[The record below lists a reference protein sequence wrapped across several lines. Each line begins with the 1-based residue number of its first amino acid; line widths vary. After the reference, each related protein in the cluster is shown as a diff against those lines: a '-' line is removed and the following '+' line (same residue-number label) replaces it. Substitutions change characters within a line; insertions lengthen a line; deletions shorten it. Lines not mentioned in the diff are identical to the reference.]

1 MDKKVLIKKY
11 CEALNEGRAAIFAG
25 AGLSAPAGFVNWPGL
40 LKDVAEELN
49 FKIEPHTNLVELAQY
64 YVNETKSTHELSSA
78 ILNKFPSTAEPGV
91 NHEILASL
99 PIDVYWT
106 TNFDKLIE
114 KALQKADKV
123 YDVKSLPSSLAVS
136 KNGSQVTVYKM
147 HGDVDNSDKTILTRD
162 QFEQY
167 PYTHQAFLNN
177 FNYDLTN
184 RTFLFMGLSF
194 DDPNLKYVLKYARY
208 LYKENQRTH
217 YYLLKTLETAKF
229 DSGEAYQNAVRAQ
242 ELFVE
247 DMKNYGIQTV
257 MIERYEEITE
267 ILTAIRERYLR
278 KTVFISG
285 AVYDY
290 APYGEKDFK
299 LFISDLSAELIKD
312 GFRIVNGYG
321 LGLGNEV
328 IAGALLELK
337 KQHKPIDGNLTI
349 RPFPQGIA
357 NKADVWPAYRKE
369 MISLTGVTLFFMGNK
384 EETKG
389 SGKVINSPGCRNEY
403 DISKDNGNFLIP
415 VGATGSMAEELYNEQ
430 MAVIAGGGTKYDV
443 YIDYFKALG
452 DKTLGLGDLKNVIME
467 LLMKINE

>member
-1 MDKKVLIKKY
+1 MDKRVLIKKY

-25 AGLSAPAGFVNWPGL
+25 AGLSAPAGFVNWSGL

-49 FKIEPHTNLVELAQY
+49 FKIEAHTNLVELAQY
-64 YVNETKSTHELSSA
+64 YVNETKSYHELSTA
-78 ILNKFPSTAEPGV
+78 ILNKFPSSADPCE
-91 NHEILASL
+91 NHKILASL

-114 KALQKADKV
+114 KSLQEADKV
-123 YDVKSLPSSLAVS
+123 YDVKSLPTNLAVS
-136 KNGSQVTVYKM
+136 KTGSQVTVYKM
-147 HGDVDNSDKTILTRD
+147 HGDVDNPDKTILTRD
-162 QFEQY
+162 HFEQY

-184 RTFLFMGLSF
+184 RTFLFLGLSF

-217 YYLLKTLETAKF
+217 YYLLKSLERANF
-229 DSGEAYQNAVRAQ
+229 DSDDAFNNAVRGQ

-267 ILTAIRERYLR
+267 ILSAIKERYLR

-285 AVYDY
+285 AAYDY
-290 APYGEKDFK
+290 SPFGEVDFK
-299 LFISDLSAELIKD
+299 NFIMDLSGNLIKN

-328 IAGALLELK
+328 IAGALQELN
-337 KQHKPIDGNLTI
+337 KQHKPVDGNLTI
-349 RPFPQGIA
+349 RPFPQGIS
-357 NKADVWPAYRKE
+357 NPKDVWPLYRKE

-384 EETKG
+384 EEPRG
-389 SGKVINSPGCRNEY
+389 SGKVINSPGSRNEY
-403 DISKDNGNFLIP
+403 EISEANGNFLIP
-415 VGATGSMAEELYNEQ
+415 VGATGSMAEDLYNEQ
-430 MAVIAGGGTKYDV
+430 MAVISAGGTKYDS
-443 YIDYFKALG
+443 YLSYFDALG
-452 DKTLGLGDLKNVIME
+452 DKKLGLDDLKNVIVE
-467 LLMKINE
+467 LLLKINE

>member
-25 AGLSAPAGFVNWPGL
+25 AGLSAPAGFVNWAGL

-64 YVNETKSTHELSSA
+64 YVNETKSTHELSGA

-147 HGDVDNSDKTILTRD
+147 HGDVDNPDKTILTRD

-217 YYLLKTLETAKF
+217 YYLLKTLDRANF
-229 DSGEAYQNAVRAQ
+229 DSDDAFQNAGRAQ

-267 ILTAIRERYLR
+267 ILTAIKERYLR

-285 AVYDY
+285 AAYDY
-290 APYGEKDFK
+290 SPYGEDDFK
-299 LFISDLSAELIKD
+299 QFVIDLSGELIKN

-337 KQHKPIDGNLTI
+337 KLHKPVDGNLTI
-349 RPFPQGIA
+349 RPFPQGIPDPA
-357 NKADVWPAYRKE
+357 VVWPAYREE
-369 MISLTGVTLFFMGNK
+369 MITLTGVTLFFMGNK

-389 SGKVINSPGCRNEY
+389 SGKMINSPGCRNEY

-430 MAVIAGGGTKYDV
+430 MAVMTAGSTKYDD
-443 YIDYFKALG
+443 YIGYFKALG

-467 LLMKINE
+467 LLLKINE

>member
-1 MDKKVLIKKY
+1 MDKNILIKKY

-49 FKIEPHTNLVELAQY
+49 LKIEPHTNLVELAQY
-64 YVNETKSTHELSSA
+64 YVNETKSYHELSSA
-78 ILNKFPSTAEPGV
+78 ILNKFPSSADPCE
-91 NHEILASL
+91 NHRILASL

-114 KALQKADKV
+114 KSLQEADKV
-123 YDVKSLPSSLAVS
+123 CDVKSLPSSLAVS
-136 KNGSQVTVYKM
+136 KSGSQVTVYKM
-147 HGDVDNSDKTILTRD
+147 HGDVDNPDKTILTRD
-162 QFEQY
+162 HFEQY

-184 RTFLFMGLSF
+184 RTFLFLGLSF
-194 DDPNLKYVLKYARY
+194 DDPNLKSVLKYARY

-217 YYLLKTLETAKF
+217 YYILKRLERGSF
-229 DSGEAYQNAVRAQ
+229 DNDEAFNNAVRGQ

-257 MIERYEEITE
+257 VIDRYEETTE
-267 ILTAIRERYLR
+267 ILKAIKERYLR
-278 KTVFISG
+278 RTVFISG
-285 AVYDY
+285 AAYDY
-290 APYGEKDFK
+290 SPYGENDFK
-299 LFISDLSAELIKD
+299 QFIIDLSAELIKN

-328 IAGALLELK
+328 ISGALLELNK
-337 KQHKPIDGNLTI
+337 EHKPVDGNLTI
-349 RPFPQGIA
+349 RPFPQGILNPA
-357 NKADVWPAYRKE
+357 VVWPAYRKE
-369 MISLTGVTLFFMGNK
+369 MISLTGVTQFFMGNK

-403 DISKDNGNFLIP
+403 EISEANGNFLIP
-415 VGATGSMAEELYNEQ
+415 VGATGSMAEELYHEQ
-430 MAVIAGGGTKYDV
+430 MTAGSAKYDA
-443 YIDYFKALG
+443 YIDYFNALG
-452 DKTLGLGDLKNVIME
+452 DKSLGLGDLKDVIME